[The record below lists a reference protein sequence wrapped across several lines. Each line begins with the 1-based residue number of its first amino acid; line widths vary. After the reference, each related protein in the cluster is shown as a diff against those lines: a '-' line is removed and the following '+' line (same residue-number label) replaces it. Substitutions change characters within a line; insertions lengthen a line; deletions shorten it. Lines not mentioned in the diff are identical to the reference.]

1 MYSNALRMMAGYSR
15 FVLQE
20 ERKHDMHT
28 SFLLKNILPHTTAM
42 PHVVPF
48 YMRNFNFLQNS

>member
-28 SFLLKNILPHTTAM
+28 SFILKNILPLPASI
-42 PHVVPF
+42 PSVVPL
-48 YMRNFNFLQNS
+48 YQRAFNLLQNS